1 MVESAGSTSTM
12 KIQVNSTST
21 AALVIAACAAV
32 VALFWFF
39 SGGGSRPSATEAPVT
54 SALGLASHGQSGTD
68 APETHESNASL
79 APSTVPLPPVP
90 PVPQDAKSDPAYVR
104 QSGYVFGN
112 IIRDAHSTE
121 TKNSDGAKR
130 LDLTNA
136 ASAAARSQQPVN
148 LGDAKASTD
157 LRAEF
162 YAATLTAAL
171 NIAAKQQPLL
181 AAALRESY
189 AADYSAREATQDALS
204 EFRRKLSEQ
213 AHARIRSTLNASE
226 QARFNEM
233 FSPEEFLFSISITSD
248 EITIGAPSPK

>member
-1 MVESAGSTSTM
+1 M
-12 KIQVNSTST
+12 KIQSNSTSR
-21 AALVIAACAAV
+21 AGPVIAACAAII
-32 VALFWFF
+32 ALFWFF
-39 SGGGSRPSATEAPVT
+39 SGGSNRPSATET
-54 SALGLASHGQSGTD
+54 SAASAPGLASHGKRGTEV
-68 APETHESNASL
+68 PETDESKASL
-79 APSTVPLPPVP
+79 APSTGPLPPA
-90 PVPQDAKSDPAYVR
+90 PQDPKSDPAYVR
-104 QSGYVFGN
+104 ESGYVFGN

-148 LGDAKASTD
+148 LGDVNASPD

-162 YAATLTAAL
+162 YAATLTGAL
-171 NIAAKQQPLL
+171 NISAKQQAPV

-204 EFRRKLSEQ
+204 ELRRNLSEQ
-213 AHARIRSTLNASE
+213 AHARFRSMLNASE

-233 FSPEEFLFSISITSD
+233 FSPEDFLFSISITSD
-248 EITIGAPSPK
+248 EITISGPSPK